1 MVVEHEARGK
11 AHTMIDEALTVE
23 RTQVQTR
30 GERTRALRARQDA
43 VVYPAVGRLQLY
55 GDEPLAVD
63 RASGMYLYDVE
74 GNRYLDFFGGIL
86 TVSVGHCNEEVTE
99 ATIRQLKRAQHTSTL
114 FVNEAMVAF
123 AEKMRDV
130 TPGDLSV
137 SFFTSSGSEAN
148 ETAIMTARMYT
159 GRTDVIALRHGYSG
173 RTQTAMSLT
182 GQAPWRSG
190 LVYDGYIKHV
200 RNPNMF
206 RRPAG
211 MSEDAYLDLCVSEV
225 EDVISSS
232 TEGRIAAF
240 IAEPIQGVGGFVV
253 APQDYFRRV
262 KPIVEEAGGLLIID
276 EVQTGWGR
284 TGVGMCAIGHWGV
297 QPDVMTFA
305 KGVANGY
312 PVGVTITTPEIAA
325 AVDHLT
331 LATFG
336 GNPVAMA
343 TALATVEYIER
354 HGLVRNAAERGRQ
367 LRAHLERLCSQR
379 ACVGEVRGMGLMQAI
394 EFVAD
399 DGRPDAARAGAFV
412 SAARRHGL
420 ILGKGGMGG
429 NVIRIAPPLI
439 VTAEQIEEA
448 ARVMGLALQE
458 VA

>member
-1 MVVEHEARGK
+1 MADVTATSNE
-11 AHTMIDEALTVE
+11 E
-23 RTQVQTR
+23 RR
-30 GERTRALRARQDA
+30 AGARTRELRARQDQ
-43 VVYPAVGRLQLY
+43 VMYPVVGRLQLY
-55 GDEPLAVD
+55 GDEPLAVE

-74 GNRYLDFFGGIL
+74 GNEYLDFFGGIL

-99 ATIRQLKRAQHTSTL
+99 ATVRQLRRTQHTSTL
-114 FVNEAMVAF
+114 FINEATVAF

-130 TPGDLSV
+130 TPGNLSV
-137 SFFTSSGSEAN
+137 SFFTSSGTEAN

-200 RNPNMF
+200 RNPNMY

-211 MSEDAYLDLCVSEV
+211 MSEEAYLDLCVSEV
-225 EDVISSS
+225 EDVIGSS

-240 IAEPIQGVGGFVV
+240 VAEPVQGVGGFVV

-262 KPIVEEAGGLLIID
+262 KPIIEEAGGLLIID

-284 TGVGMCAIGHWGV
+284 TGTGMCAIGHWGV
-297 QPDVMTFA
+297 QPDIMTFA

-312 PVGVTITTPEIAA
+312 PVGITTTTPQIAA

-331 LATFG
+331 LSTYG

-354 HGLVRNAAERGRQ
+354 HGLVENAARQ
-367 LRAHLERLCSQR
+367 GATLRRHLERMQSR
-379 ACVGEVRGMGLMQAI
+379 FAFVGDVRGMGLMQAI
-394 EFVAD
+394 EFVDEAK
-399 DGRPDAARAGAFV
+399 RPDAARASAFV
-412 SAARRHGL
+412 AAARRHGL

-439 VTAEQIEEA
+439 VTADEVETA
-448 ARVMGLALQE
+448 AMTMELALQD

>member
-1 MVVEHEARGK
+1 MADVTATSNE
-11 AHTMIDEALTVE
+11 E
-23 RTQVQTR
+23 RR
-30 GERTRALRARQDA
+30 AGARTRELRARQDQ
-43 VVYPAVGRLQLY
+43 VMYPVVGRLQLY
-55 GDEPLAVD
+55 GDEPLAVE

-74 GNRYLDFFGGIL
+74 GNEYLDFFGGIL

-99 ATIRQLKRAQHTSTL
+99 ATVRQLRRTQHTSTL
-114 FVNEAMVAF
+114 FINEATVAF

-130 TPGDLSV
+130 TPGNLSV
-137 SFFTSSGSEAN
+137 SFFTSSGTEAN

-200 RNPNMF
+200 RNPNMY

-211 MSEDAYLDLCVSEV
+211 MSEEAYLDLCVSEV
-225 EDVISSS
+225 EDVIGSS

-240 IAEPIQGVGGFVV
+240 VAEPVQGVGGFVV

-262 KPIVEEAGGLLIID
+262 KPIIEEAGGLLIID

-284 TGVGMCAIGHWGV
+284 TGTGMCAIGHWGV
-297 QPDVMTFA
+297 QPDIMTFA

-312 PVGVTITTPEIAA
+312 PVGITTTTPEIAA

-331 LATFG
+331 LSTYG

-354 HGLVRNAAERGRQ
+354 HGLVENAARQ
-367 LRAHLERLCSQR
+367 GATLRRHLERMQSR
-379 ACVGEVRGMGLMQAI
+379 FAFVGDVRGIGLMQAI
-394 EFVAD
+394 EFVDEAK
-399 DGRPDAARAGAFV
+399 RPDAARASAFV
-412 SAARRHGL
+412 AAARRHGL

-439 VTAEQIEEA
+439 VTADEVETA
-448 ARVMGLALQE
+448 AMTMELALQD

>member
-1 MVVEHEARGK
+1 MADVTATSNE
-11 AHTMIDEALTVE
+11 E
-23 RTQVQTR
+23 RR
-30 GERTRALRARQDA
+30 AGARTRELRARQDQ
-43 VVYPAVGRLQLY
+43 VMYPVVGRLQLY
-55 GDEPLAVD
+55 GDEPLAVE

-74 GNRYLDFFGGIL
+74 GNEYLDFFGGIL

-99 ATIRQLKRAQHTSTL
+99 ATVRQLRRTQHTSTL
-114 FVNEAMVAF
+114 FINEATVAF

-130 TPGDLSV
+130 TPGNLSV
-137 SFFTSSGSEAN
+137 SFFTSSGTEAN

-200 RNPNMF
+200 RNPNMY

-211 MSEDAYLDLCVSEV
+211 MSEEAYLDLCVSEV
-225 EDVISSS
+225 EDVIGSS

-240 IAEPIQGVGGFVV
+240 VAEPVQGVGGFVV

-262 KPIVEEAGGLLIID
+262 KPIIEEAGGLLIID

-284 TGVGMCAIGHWGV
+284 TGTGMCAIGHWGV
-297 QPDVMTFA
+297 QPDIMTFA

-312 PVGVTITTPEIAA
+312 PVGITTTTPEIAA

-331 LATFG
+331 LSTYG

-354 HGLVRNAAERGRQ
+354 HGLVENAARQ
-367 LRAHLERLCSQR
+367 GATLRRHLERMQSR
-379 ACVGEVRGMGLMQAI
+379 FAFVGDVRGMGLMQAI
-394 EFVAD
+394 EFVDEAK
-399 DGRPDAARAGAFV
+399 RPDAARASAFV
-412 SAARRHGL
+412 AAARRHGL

-439 VTAEQIEEA
+439 VTADEVETA
-448 ARVMGLALQE
+448 AMTMELALQD